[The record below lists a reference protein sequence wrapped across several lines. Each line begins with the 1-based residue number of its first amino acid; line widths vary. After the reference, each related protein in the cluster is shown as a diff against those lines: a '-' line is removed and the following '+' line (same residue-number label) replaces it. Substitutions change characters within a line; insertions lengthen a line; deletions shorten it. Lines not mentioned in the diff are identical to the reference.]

1 LSDVPRGGAREV
13 ADTAFDATVGRVGH
27 TVGEAA
33 LEATNATAQQVIE
46 DLEPYLIEEAIPR
59 IVDGI
64 TPTSRRT

>member
-1 LSDVPRGGAREV
+1 M
-13 ADTAFDATVGRVGH
+13 
-27 TVGEAA
+27 
-33 LEATNATAQQVIE
+33 EATNATAQQVIE